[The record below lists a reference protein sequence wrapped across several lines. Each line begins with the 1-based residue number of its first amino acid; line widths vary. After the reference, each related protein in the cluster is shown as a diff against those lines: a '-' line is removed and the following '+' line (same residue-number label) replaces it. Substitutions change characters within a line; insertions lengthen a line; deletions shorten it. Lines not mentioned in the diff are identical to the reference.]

1 MVYVALS
8 PHIFH
13 LIVEASTSWG
23 YVIGF
28 FCVWHLW
35 IDGWENNS
43 NNQFSLSWEIARRVR
58 KVFFSTKKIHF
69 SVCVI
74 HHSLAIASKQ
84 VVVGRKIEF
93 FMCCCRILKSF
104 HYIVLVL
111 VKGENKSFLHSACF
125 VKNYFSFYET
135 HKFS

>member
-8 PHIFH
+8 PHTFH
-13 LIVEASTSWG
+13 LIVEGSTSWG

-58 KVFFSTKKIHF
+58 KVFFFNQKNPFFGLRHP
-69 SVCVI
+69 
-74 HHSLAIASKQ
+74 SLSCHSKQ

-111 VKGENKSFLHSACF
+111 VKGEKKSFLHSACF
-125 VKNYFSFYET
+125 VKNYITFYEI